1 MDSYAPAPAG
11 TSSRLMNLL
20 AVDETDERHQ
30 LVTELVHVLGFDWL
44 AYGQVR
50 RAAGGPDLLDPW
62 QNIGAERWQRH
73 YRDHGYQRVDP
84 RLAGALGSRLPV
96 VWQLDPL
103 RRECSEAGRHF
114 IDDLADTGM
123 RAGVMLALAG
133 SRADE
138 RTVVSLLTRDRD
150 PGLAQDDTRIGH
162 VVTLGLCLREMNAQR
177 TQQAQHDTEPGSL
190 RDGFQ
195 HGGQHGSQHGGQ
207 HGAHDSAP
215 APLSNALS
223 TPLQN
228 PTQQAILQYLACGLC
243 DKQIAARLALSLHT
257 VDYHMRQLRKRF
269 GARNRVQLAQA
280 AGGSPSPDWRPSNH
294 SDLE

>member
-20 AVDETDERHQ
+20 AVDETDERQQ
-30 LVTELVHVLGFDWL
+30 LVAELVHVLGFDWL

-50 RAAGGPDLLDPW
+50 RGAAGPDMLDPW

-84 RLAGALGSRLPV
+84 RLTTALGSRLPV

-103 RRECSEAGRHF
+103 RRECGEAGRHF
-114 IDDLADTGM
+114 VEDLADTGM
-123 RAGVMLALAG
+123 RTGVMLALAG
-133 SRADE
+133 SHADE
-138 RTVVSLLTRDRD
+138 RTVVSLLTHERD
-150 PGLAQDDTRIGH
+150 PELAHDDTRIGH
-162 VVTLGLCLREMNAQR
+162 VVTLGLCLREMQA
-177 TQQAQHDTEPGSL
+177 QQAQQQGE
-190 RDGFQ
+190 
-195 HGGQHGSQHGGQ
+195 HGQVQQRGER
-207 HGAHDSAP
+207 DSAHGLLADSSP
-215 APLSNALS
+215 APLP
-223 TPLQN
+223 PLLPN
-228 PTQQAILQYLACGLC
+228 PTQQAILQYLAVGLC

-280 AGGSPSPDWRPSNH
+280 AGGPPAPDWRASGH